1 MSQNDDDHQNEEEE
15 GSSLWKSCHVARG
28 LRRAISTAAITDDT
42 LAAPPFVVA
51 FHLEEPMSIPILA
64 QRTLWALNYV
74 QCCLKKGEKGA
85 LISGIRGLQCDL
97 EHNIVSMKAS
107 GATLQLMRMQLRLF
121 HITTNDNDRATDAL
135 VNMMMDDE
143 GGNHH
148 NGGGMAAEEDDD
160 SLQRENYMLLVVESP
175 TAFSLRKAIQMTS
188 GSANRKTLVDINY
201 TDKRRNVWCDLA
213 IHASHLVHCSEGVD
227 DRVGLYGA
235 CLDWLH
241 APDGRGFS
249 ALFTMHAAMDWAK
262 MHFGLKHPSVSQ
274 LKISGFDETVF
285 SNGREDNFFTAQ
297 HIADCRRY
305 HSAVDL
311 GVIDTYAKK
320 KKRGAAAGS
329 SSNRGGR
336 RRRGDM
342 MMIMTD
348 DDAAEAEESEEGEER
363 IVPKPA
369 PILPGCILP
378 RCDIA
383 LDIILPI
390 PIEGPPPFDDFRTRV
405 KNFPQY
411 ASLRLLMA
419 SMRFSGAE
427 RAALMSLL
435 QNDTAPLTDAKVK
448 EIMLHAPLD
457 TRSMLSGR
465 DTELGRHMRQL
476 IIIPPQQQVIMDA
489 LQLRKE
495 SVAKLESFHKGL
507 RLTLAIVRTR
517 AAGSDN
523 YTNERVAAFNE
534 FASGTKKREGCVDAY
549 HEISHVFS
557 NGGGQQPINNNN
569 NNALYPNQH
578 HTQKLRMGNCD
589 DEAQRF
595 IAKSISSCNAEL
607 NLKPDNLFLLMHLIY
622 TDLMLSLDYHRS
634 TLEAAPNGIGATL
647 IVCDGGGNYRYDNMN
662 LVYNKTNG
670 TGADHVMNAF
680 MKLVEVPRY
689 TMTTMYKCDYF
700 EELKHATELSI
711 VQTVCNSYM
720 GTGANAV
727 VDKVITEAMK
737 RTYATEFV
745 ANNSQGAMN
754 CMKALSWLV
763 ERNTTMGGD
772 NGVYKTTSETD
783 EKKGRHTFVYKPAI
797 AGLVLLCTNL
807 VHPQC
812 YERFH
817 TIAQVSRKVASSAH
831 VVTSAD
837 SKDEVDDTLMLR
849 LSRPLFC
856 NVMCTIVNVAFAQW
870 TGALGH
876 IPESPVMKAIVSV
889 IQHQLDLSQH
899 ILNPDM
905 TSADKKRFRQVSR
918 ARSIPVALMTLCARE
933 TGEAGRQ
940 EGGDY
945 QMAIERACHALMTE
959 GTISAAWW
967 LTAEFLEHMLRFDFF
982 CVMQML
988 AKAFQVPS
996 DLTLNEVLEWIFSP
1010 PPAEPS
1016 RIQRFFDASEFMG
1029 GSLFEAELGTMT
1041 RVDHCLY
1048 LRHSALDV
1056 GGLNL
1061 LADATIEDHKALF
1074 CKKVGSILQGWSKR
1088 ELADS
1093 CRIKDNET
1101 GRQIVSTMLM
1111 KCINEQ
1117 FAWPSML
1124 LGGKKEEDVVNFW
1137 KGGRHPGAID
1147 CALAP
1152 LRMIHTSSG
1161 KATLGVDLRWL
1172 LLCASIGG
1180 CSPSQTQRFLIVRH
1194 LSQRI
1199 HQKCIPSRMI
1209 TAPRLFIGLPHP
1221 DIRRGLDPLDITSTT
1236 IFNPPKRFLLLR
1248 HTRSMGM
1255 DAPVVR
1261 TKMIEDL
1268 GPAGPR
1274 LQLTRVLMGSDW
1286 TADSLPTESAH
1297 TPLPHG
1303 LWTPVL
1309 LERPF
1314 IFLHPPSA
1322 MIPMGSFAALKTNN
1336 DGIFWLSCRDTAT
1349 GAVLPPFDVTAD
1361 ESIHI
1366 STFLYGR
1373 ISVAARPLCIFDR
1386 PGVLVNPPAVL
1397 IHDLTRLQPHSF
1409 EIPSPQLATA
1419 IQSLRDTEG
1428 AIFYMALRW
1437 CNESSVN
1444 QLIEMDP
1451 ECVWNCVVPPDT
1463 PLLVDIF
1470 HYHHCHND
1478 DNDMIRVDHH
1488 AAAAGTHFLFCT
1500 LDSQGAPENLPPGSV
1515 FVRARGPRL
1524 QNQEEAFDDAG
1535 GILLPDEEESGAFLS
1550 FAVSI
1555 RCVAHIAASSDTR
1568 ESFLAK
1574 AVGATVFFR
1583 TALFLD

>member
-1 MSQNDDDHQNEEEE
+1 MSHQNDNNNNHDDLSNNED
-15 GSSLWKSCHVARG
+15 GSSMWRGCHVTRG
-28 LRRAISTAAITDDT
+28 LRRAISTAPIADDT

-64 QRTLWALNYV
+64 QRALWALNYV
-74 QCCLKKGEKGA
+74 QCCIKKGEKGA

-97 EHNIVSMKAS
+97 EHNIVSMKES
-107 GATLQLMRMQLRLF
+107 GATLPLMRMQLRLF
-121 HITTNDNDRATDAL
+121 HIKTKEINPTEEAMLNIMMDNDDAI
-135 VNMMMDDE
+135 
-143 GGNHH
+143 
-148 NGGGMAAEEDDD
+148 APSEEEADK
-160 SLQRENYMLLVVESP
+160 RENYMLLVVESP
-175 TAFSLRKAIQMTS
+175 VAFSLRKAIQMTS

-213 IHASHLVHCSEGVD
+213 IHASHLVHTGGVD

-241 APDGRGFS
+241 APDGKGFS

-262 MHFGLKHPSVSQ
+262 MHFVLKHPSASSPI
-274 LKISGFDETVF
+274 KISGFDETEF

-297 HIADCRRY
+297 HIADCRLY
-305 HSAVDL
+305 HSAIDL
-311 GVIDTYAKK
+311 GVIDTYSKK
-320 KKRGAAAGS
+320 KKRSRGS
-329 SSNRGGR
+329 E
-336 RRRGDM
+336 DHV
-342 MMIMTD
+342 
-348 DDAAEAEESEEGEER
+348 SEEEDER

-369 PILPGCILP
+369 PILPGTILP
-378 RCDIA
+378 QCDIA

-419 SMRFSGAE
+419 SMRFSCAE
-427 RAALMSLL
+427 SAALMLL
-435 QNDTAPLTDAKVK
+435 QNDTPPLTDAKVK
-448 EIMLHAPLD
+448 EIMLHTPLD

-476 IIIPPQQQVIMDA
+476 IIIPPPLDAIQRMDP
-489 LQLRKE
+489 LQLRQE
-495 SVAKLESFHKGL
+495 SVTKLDSFHKGL

-517 AAGSDN
+517 ATGSDN

-534 FASGTKKREGCVDAY
+534 FAATKKREGCVAVH

-557 NGGGQQPINNNN
+557 TGDPALFQNGP
-569 NNALYPNQH
+569 PR
-578 HTQKLRMGNCD
+578 TRKLRMGNCD

-595 IAKSISSCNAEL
+595 IAKTISSCNTEL
-607 NLKPDNLFLLMHLIY
+607 NLKPDNLYLLMHLIL

-647 IVCDGGGNYRYDNMN
+647 IVCDGGGNYRCENMN

-680 MKLVEVPRY
+680 MKLTEVPRY
-689 TMTTMYKCDYF
+689 TDSTMHKCAYF

-720 GTGANAV
+720 GTGENAV
-727 VDKVITEAMK
+727 IDKVIIEAMK

-817 TIAQVSRKVASSAH
+817 TIAQVSRKVSSSAH
-831 VVTSAD
+831 VASPAD
-837 SKDEVDDTLMLR
+837 SKDEVDDALMLK
-849 LSRPLFC
+849 LARPLFC

-918 ARSIPVALMTLCARE
+918 SRSVPVALMTLCARE
-933 TGEAGRQ
+933 TGETGRQ

-959 GTISAAWW
+959 GTLSTVGW
-967 LTAEFLEHMLRFDFF
+967 LTSEFLEHMLRFDFF

-996 DLTLNEVLEWIFSP
+996 DITLNEVLEWIFSP
-1010 PPAEPS
+1010 PLPVAS
-1016 RIQRFFDASEFMG
+1016 RIQRFFDSSEFMR

-1048 LRHSALDV
+1048 LRHPALDV

-1061 LADATIEDHKALF
+1061 LADATVEDHKALF
-1074 CKKVGSILQGWSKR
+1074 CKKVGSILQGWSKS
-1088 ELADS
+1088 ELAES
-1093 CRIKDNET
+1093 CRIKDNEA

-1111 KCINEQ
+1111 KCMNEQ

-1124 LGGKKEEDVVNFW
+1124 FLGNIPNFW
-1137 KGGRHPGAID
+1137 KGGRHPGAVD

-1152 LRMIHTSSG
+1152 LRMIHISSG
-1161 KATLGVDLRWL
+1161 KATLGVDMRWL
-1172 LLCASIGG
+1172 LLCASMGG

-1199 HQKCIPSRMI
+1199 HQMCIPSRMI
-1209 TAPRLFIGLPHP
+1209 TAPRVFIGLPHP
-1221 DIRRGLDPLDITSTT
+1221 DIRRGLDPLDTSTFT
-1236 IFNPPKRFLLLR
+1236 TKRFLLMR
-1248 HTRSMGM
+1248 HMRAIGM
-1255 DAPVVR
+1255 DAPVIR

-1274 LQLTRVLMGSDW
+1274 LQLTRMLMGPEW

-1309 LERPF
+1309 LERQVFYPLPHNQDP
-1314 IFLHPPSA
+1314 II
-1322 MIPMGSFAALKTNN
+1322 IPMGSYAALKTHN
-1336 DGIFWLSCRDTAT
+1336 DGIFWLSCRDPIT
-1349 GAVLPPFDVTAD
+1349 GAVLPPLDVTMND
-1361 ESIHI
+1361 SINI

-1386 PGVLVNPPAVL
+1386 PGVLVRNAVL
-1397 IHDLTRLQPHSF
+1397 IHDLSRLPPNSF
-1409 EIPSPQLATA
+1409 EIPSPQLAAA
-1419 IQSLRDTEG
+1419 ILSMREG
-1428 AIFYMALRW
+1428 AVFYMALRW
-1437 CNESSVN
+1437 CSESATN

-1451 ECVWNCVVPPDT
+1451 AEVWDCVVPPDT
-1463 PLLVDIF
+1463 PLLIDAL
-1470 HYHHCHND
+1470 HHR
-1478 DNDMIRVDHH
+1478 IGEEEVPG
-1488 AAAAGTHFLFCT
+1488 ALLFCT
-1500 LDSQGAPENLPPGSV
+1500 LDSQGAPEDLPADSI
-1515 FVRARGPRL
+1515 FVRVRGARHL
-1524 QNQEEAFDDAG
+1524 AQEGFNDAG
-1535 GILLPDEEESGAFLS
+1535 GILLPKEDDGTFVS
-1550 FAVSI
+1550 FAVCI
-1555 RCVAHIAASSDTR
+1555 RNVVHIAASSDTR
-1568 ESFLAK
+1568 DSFLAK
-1574 AVGATVFFR
+1574 AAGAVVF
-1583 TALFLD
+1583 LSI